1 MSTESPYANVRKWV
15 KVLHIISAGVWIGGT
30 ASLTALIC
38 RYHPDSPESFGAHY
52 SLLRIID
59 LYIIAPGAFGCFI
72 TGAIYSYKYNF
83 GFFRLKWIIAKW
95 LLNISFILF
104 GGIVV
109 LPQLD
114 AAIALGE
121 NMAAVA
127 AETAAMEVMHVS
139 INIVQWLII
148 VLLVFLSVFKPWG
161 KTRFQDK
168 RA

>member
-1 MSTESPYANVRKWV
+1 MSTGSPSLNVRKWV

-38 RYHPDSPESFGAHY
+38 RYHPDSPESFRAHY

-72 TGAIYSYKYNF
+72 TGGIYSYAYNF

-104 GGIVV
+104 GGAVV

-114 AAIALGE
+114 AAIALSE
-121 NMAAVA
+121 NMATVA
-127 AETAAMEVMHVS
+127 AETAAMQVMHIS
-139 INIVQWLII
+139 INIVQWVII
-148 VLLVFLSVFKPWG
+148 VFLVFLSVFKPWG
-161 KTRFQDK
+161 KTRPNDK
-168 RA
+168 PA